1 MLFLGNHISSLLHC
15 SSASWNWRW
24 RERTGCQVVGMRIAV
39 SGAGKV
45 TRRYYYEK
53 ERNEEKLR
61 DSYECLIWEFFKKIL
76 EWLAIQ
82 KFFPNLDYSLV
93 SVDTMLSQ
101 MIDKAVRH
109 VLHLKTL
116 LNGKLCIEVRVIKLL
131 NGKSETQSPWKNWQS
146 SGKKKKSKF
155 INGYLKWRVWVT

>member
-1 MLFLGNHISSLLHC
+1 
-15 SSASWNWRW
+15 
-24 RERTGCQVVGMRIAV
+24 MRIAV

-61 DSYECLIWEFFKKIL
+61 DSYECLIWEFKKKII

-101 MIDKAVRH
+101 MIDKAVKH

-131 NGKSETQSPWKNWQS
+131 NGKS
-146 SGKKKKSKF
+146 
-155 INGYLKWRVWVT
+155 